1 MNILTDILSLIRRKK
16 YVDTVKPD
24 DVLVVGIHEEPDM
37 LGIASPVPYKSVKLI
52 KVEDLVVTSQG
63 CIHVNVP
70 DPSSFAG
77 IYKNTTTVGTD
88 CFVNLRRLKSLSPNL
103 TIVENGD
110 FIDIDTTAEAN
121 SGINVGG
128 EAEVYKDMLGE
139 VLRFRTLTSSDASIT
154 ITQNLETIDL
164 VAVGGGGGGEDLAAT
179 LVLGNITGGRDIVT
193 SNGDKIAAA
202 SGNSFLDLRATGVDD
217 FWFLGNDAS
226 GGSFTGPIT
235 SIVYGDSTSTNLVFD
250 LVRYGVVVTTDGSTF
265 GTVDPSSPSAYSSIL
280 PGRVSSI
287 NEATLTLPTDVI
299 NGTLTL
305 IQNNSDN
312 RSFRTISGL
321 TVAVSINS
329 GSSGGSG
336 DTVINSG
343 VDNSVAVGGY
353 GLTVKT
359 PNSAYVNQLIL
370 QFPANS
376 FDTVLRP
383 SAATADRTIS
393 LQDADG
399 TLAFLNDIPGSYAED
414 LDSVSPSITRTFSA
428 GKTTFE
434 VTHGLNTLDIKPEIF
449 ELSTGET
456 VLWTVIRVGVNTVE
470 VSRPGNVAD
479 GLYRILI

>member
-1 MNILTDILSLIRRKK
+1 MSNLFKRHTPLFDNPTTFQDLNPGECCIDDIFLSDAAIALNGSIWELTLTLNDGNTYVVPFPSEFTEDIYVASFARHPDALTNPTFVNTIRIVLTDSTIFDLDLSFL
-16 YVDTVKPD
+16 
-24 DVLVVGIHEEPDM
+24 
-37 LGIASPVPYKSVKLI
+37 A
-52 KVEDLVVTSQG
+52 
-63 CIHVNVP
+63 
-70 DPSSFAG
+70 
-77 IYKNTTTVGTD
+77 
-88 CFVNLRRLKSLSPNL
+88 
-103 TIVENGD
+103 
-110 FIDIDTTAEAN
+110 
-121 SGINVGG
+121 
-128 EAEVYKDMLGE
+128 
-139 VLRFRTLTSSDASIT
+139 
-154 ITQNLETIDL
+154 
-164 VAVGGGGGGEDLAAT
+164 GGGGGGEDLAAT
-179 LVLGNITGGRDIVT
+179 LVLGNITGGIDIVT

-235 SIVYGDSTSTNLVFD
+235 SIVFGDSTSTNLVFD
-250 LVRYGVVVTTDGSTF
+250 IVRYGVVVTTDGSTF

-343 VDNSVAVGGY
+343 VDNSVAVGGF

-359 PNSAYVNQLIL
+359 SNSAYVNQLIL
-370 QFPANS
+370 QFPANT